1 MYSFGGFFPIRR
13 GFFYS
18 VRPRIGVS
26 FGLSLGIM
34 GSVASFALGGP
45 RPRKRKRQLTSVF
58 LPRKPMAG
66 GAWSATVQSQ
76 KESHKTE
83 QLSNNDDLGS
93 RRKHGTFI
101 KKETGKIF
109 IS

>member
-1 MYSFGGFFPIRR
+1 MRQANIHRVLATPITNPGDQISR
-13 GFFYS
+13 
-18 VRPRIGVS
+18 
-26 FGLSLGIM
+26 
-34 GSVASFALGGP
+34 P
-45 RPRKRKRQLTSVF
+45 RPRKRKRQLTPVF

-76 KESHKTE
+76 KESHTTE

>member
-1 MYSFGGFFPIRR
+1 
-13 GFFYS
+13 
-18 VRPRIGVS
+18 
-26 FGLSLGIM
+26 
-34 GSVASFALGGP
+34 
-45 RPRKRKRQLTSVF
+45 
-58 LPRKPMAG
+58 MAG

-101 KKETGKIF
+101 KKKTGKIF